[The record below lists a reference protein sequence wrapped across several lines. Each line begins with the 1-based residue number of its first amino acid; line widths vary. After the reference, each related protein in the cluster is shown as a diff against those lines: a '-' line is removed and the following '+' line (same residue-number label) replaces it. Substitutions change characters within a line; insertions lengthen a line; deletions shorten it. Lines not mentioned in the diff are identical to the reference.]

1 MRPGRNRR
9 ADVSTATRTAGPE
22 TSLEDELAARED
34 RARAMG
40 GPAKLQRRAEA
51 GLLNARERVDRL
63 IEPGSFRE
71 VGLLGVSG
79 PVEADRANTPADG
92 KVTGYGVM
100 DGRRIAVVSNDF
112 TVKGASSSSTNMR
125 KIGHVKRVATERG
138 MPIVFFG
145 ESSGA
150 RMPDNMGARG
160 MGTML
165 GNDPTQ
171 YIRDRRTPWAS
182 AVLGQCFGSS
192 AWYSCLSDFTVMRKG
207 AVLAVASH
215 GLASLAIGQKVEPED
230 LGGWKLHS
238 EKTGLVD
245 RVVETD
251 EEAVETIRTFLSYMP
266 AHCNEAPPVTEA
278 PDEGS
283 EEMNAARDR
292 LEKLVP
298 ENRRQG
304 YDMIKVVEA
313 LADPGSYFEFKPR
326 FGRVATTGLAR
337 MGGRSVGFVA
347 NNPMFKAGAL
357 DVDACEKITR
367 FLVMCDS
374 FNIPIIMLVDTPGFV
389 IGVEGERRKA
399 PGKIMNFM
407 SALQLC
413 SVPKLSVILRKSYG
427 QAYLNMGGGRNSD
440 EVAAWPTAEVSFM
453 DPAYSVDVVTWG
465 RDVSDAERERIRA
478 QMQQDSDVYG
488 LAEINAVQAVLR
500 PRDTRAYL
508 LEMLDI
514 HSARLSGGVGQ
525 HRMATW
531 PTTY

>member
-1 MRPGRNRR
+1 MSTLNTPAE
-9 ADVSTATRTAGPE
+9 ADK
-22 TSLEDELAARED
+22 SLEDRLSEREAA
-34 RARAMG
+34 ARAMG
-40 GPAKLQRRAEA
+40 GPKKLERRAEA

-63 IEPGSFRE
+63 IEPDSFRE

-79 PVEADRANTPADG
+79 AVEADRANTPADG
-92 KVTGYGVM
+92 KVTGYGIM

-150 RMPDNMGARG
+150 RMPDNMGSRG

-165 GNDPTQ
+165 GNDPSQ

-215 GLASLAIGQKVEPED
+215 GLASLAIGQTVEPED

-251 EEAVETIRTFLSYMP
+251 EEAVDEIRRFLSYLP
-266 AHCNEAPPVTEA
+266 SHANEAPPVTKA
-278 PDEGS
+278 PDEAS
-283 EEMNAARDR
+283 EEMAAAR
-292 LEKLVP
+292 EKVARLVP

-304 YDMIKVVEA
+304 YDMTKVVQA
-313 LADPGSYFEFKPR
+313 LVDPGSYFEMKPR

-337 MGGRSVGFVA
+337 MGGRTVGIVA

-374 FNIPIIMLVDTPGFV
+374 FNIPIILLVDTPGFV
-389 IGVEGERRKA
+389 IGIEGERRKA

-407 SALQLC
+407 AALQLC
-413 SVPKLSVILRKSYG
+413 TVPKLSVILRKSYG

-465 RDVSDAERERIRA
+465 REVPDAEKERLRA
-478 QMQQDSDVYG
+478 EMEQESDVYG
-488 LAEINAVQAVLR
+488 LAEIAAVQSVVR
-500 PRDTRAYL
+500 PAETRDYL
-508 LEMLDI
+508 LEMLEI
-514 HSARLSGGVGQ
+514 HSARMSGGVGQ